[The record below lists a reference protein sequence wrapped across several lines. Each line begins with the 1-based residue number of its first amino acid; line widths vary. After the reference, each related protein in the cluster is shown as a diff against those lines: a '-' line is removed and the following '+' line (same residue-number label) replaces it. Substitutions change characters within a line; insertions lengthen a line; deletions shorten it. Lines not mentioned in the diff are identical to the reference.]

1 MIRRPL
7 LQKEIDELV
16 SAGNVCDKWN
26 NIRVEQNFTTRNI
39 KNSKFTGKIKL
50 HGFSGK
56 TIVYKGVEFQTGIFS
71 SWINESVVE
80 DACIYDVKLF
90 SNSVACDSAL
100 IFNVGSIICDKEM
113 SQIKIGT
120 EMGHRILKRQFSEN
134 ERTIIG
140 RGSKVCNT
148 NSVENSHLG
157 DFVCVE
163 NGALLKDAIFESY
176 SVATDNAIV
185 KSSFVGSFS
194 HVGEAEVSNSLIGPL
209 VQIHHHCLLI
219 SALWAEGRGNVGY
232 GANVGSNHTG
242 RMPDQEIVP
251 GLGQFFGLGCS
262 IKFPA
267 NFSEAPFTMI
277 ATGVVCEPQRLKF
290 PFSLIKKNAGTLD
303 NHNNFNEIIPG
314 WVYSKNIYGV
324 FRSIYKW
331 DKRSGTKNNLELF
344 FSKLMLNPVIYA
356 CNALKGFLHGKNTL
370 RPMAKE
376 EELPG
381 LGSNYVKTENIG
393 KIIEA
398 YELYIEDYNFY
409 QKNKKLNPSVIAR
422 IEENLKKDEIRG
434 QKIFDDYMDFHPKD
448 EDFFEWLQTAV

>member
-16 SAGNVCDKWN
+16 ATGNVCDRWN
-26 NIRVEQNFTTRNI
+26 NIRVEQNFTTKNI
-39 KNSKFTGKIKL
+39 KNSKFTGKVKL
-50 HGFSGK
+50 QGFSGK
-56 TIVYKGVEFQTGIFS
+56 TLCYKGIEFQTGIFN

-80 DACIYDVKLF
+80 DACIYDVKIF

-100 IFNVGSIICDKEM
+100 IFNVGSITCDKEM

-120 EMGHRILKRQFSEN
+120 ETGHRILKRQFSEN

-140 RGSKVCNT
+140 RGSVVCNI

-157 DFVCVE
+157 NFVYIE
-163 NGALLKDAIFESY
+163 NGALARDSIFENNSI
-176 SVATDNAIV
+176 VTDNAIV

-194 HVGEAEVSNSLIGPL
+194 HIGEAEVSNSLIGPL

-232 GANVGSNHTG
+232 GANIGSNHTG

-262 IKFPA
+262 VKFPA

-277 ATGVVCEPQRLKF
+277 ATGVICEPQRLKF
-290 PFSLIKKNAGTLD
+290 PFSLLKSSHLAYTGL
-303 NHNNFNEIIPG
+303 NEIVPG
-314 WVYSKNIYGV
+314 WVYNKNIYGIY
-324 FRSIYKW
+324 RNIYKW
-331 DKRSGTKNNLELF
+331 DKRSGAENNLELF
-344 FSKLMLNPVIYA
+344 FSKLVLKPVIYA
-356 CNALKGFLHGKNTL
+356 CNTLKEFLYGKDTL
-370 RPMAKE
+370 CPIAKE

-381 LGSNYVKTENIG
+381 LGSNYVKTENFG

-398 YELYIEDYNFY
+398 YELYMEDYNFY
-409 QKNKKLNPSVIAR
+409 QKNKKLNPSIIIR
-422 IEENLKKDEIRG
+422 IEENLKRDEIRG
-434 QKIFDDYMDFHPKD
+434 QKIFDDYMDFHPRD
-448 EDFFEWLQTAV
+448 EDFFEWLSTAAQ